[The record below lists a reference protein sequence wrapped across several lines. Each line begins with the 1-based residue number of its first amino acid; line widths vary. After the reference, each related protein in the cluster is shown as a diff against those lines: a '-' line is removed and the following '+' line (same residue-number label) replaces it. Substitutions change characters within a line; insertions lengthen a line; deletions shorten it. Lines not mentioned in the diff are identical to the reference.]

1 MRESQESQKT
11 RESQES
17 QNPQGTQPKIGR
29 IPALIAAVAIVGV
42 AIGAAAGL
50 LTLMLYGVEH
60 LALGYCDDTGQIT
73 LPLESALDL
82 IQSIQLDLDCYQ
94 TIRNELQ
101 TGRNQSIY
109 QDRAKVSRI
118 FELFKQV
125 VITEQKRNPHR
136 NIILSALFRKTM
148 NIWLQINRNERGHSI
163 WP

>member
-1 MRESQESQKT
+1 MQRKGRTIKQGQSHKKNSTKSVILHPT
-11 RESQES
+11 
-17 QNPQGTQPKIGR
+17 QNEMVLDVAQQTLRLSCDGTI
-29 IPALIAAVAIVGV
+29 
-42 AIGAAAGL
+42 
-50 LTLMLYGVEH
+50 
-60 LALGYCDDTGQIT
+60 CDDTGQIT

>member
-1 MRESQESQKT
+1 MQRKGRTIKQGQSHKKNSTKSVILHPT
-11 RESQES
+11 
-17 QNPQGTQPKIGR
+17 QNEMV
-29 IPALIAAVAIVGV
+29 LDVAQQTLRLSCDG
-42 AIGAAAGL
+42 AI
-50 LTLMLYGVEH
+50 
-60 LALGYCDDTGQIT
+60 CDDTGQIT

-109 QDRAKVSRI
+109 QNRAKVSRI

>member
-1 MRESQESQKT
+1 MQRKGRTIKQGQSHKKNSTKSVILHPT
-11 RESQES
+11 
-17 QNPQGTQPKIGR
+17 QNEMV
-29 IPALIAAVAIVGV
+29 LDVAQQTLRLSCDG
-42 AIGAAAGL
+42 AI
-50 LTLMLYGVEH
+50 
-60 LALGYCDDTGQIT
+60 CDDTEQIT